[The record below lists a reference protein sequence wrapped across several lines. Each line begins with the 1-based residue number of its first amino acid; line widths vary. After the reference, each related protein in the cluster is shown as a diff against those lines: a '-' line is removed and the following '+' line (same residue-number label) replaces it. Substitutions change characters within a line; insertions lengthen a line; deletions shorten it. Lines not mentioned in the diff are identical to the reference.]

1 VMGNENKKVNPSLYV
16 YLLGII
22 LLGATYELV
31 KSALGGEVLFV
42 CAVVIYLLALR
53 LIGDFISRKWHER
66 KST

>member
-1 VMGNENKKVNPSLYV
+1 VGNGNNKVNPSLYV
-16 YLLGII
+16 YLVGII
-22 LLGATYELV
+22 VLGSTYEIV